1 MSLEVKQKSRYG
13 VIYKITNTLNN
24 KSYIGQT
31 INKDPTIRYRAHFVK
46 NRAVDLIYKSYI
58 KNNKNRNIYQFEI
71 LYSSFDIEDLNQKE
85 IYFINQFNT
94 LVPNGY
100 NIKSGGAA
108 GGKCA
113 EETKIKIGAANRGKT
128 SNKGIPKSLDH
139 RLVMSKARKGL
150 STENRRR
157 VQAAMAKTLRKP
169 IIAIKIDTG
178 IEICFN
184 SIAQCAMSL
193 NLKASRISDTIL
205 GVDGR
210 KKLKGYKFIKICQEN
225 NA

>member
-1 MSLEVKQKSRYG
+1 MKITKLENSYG
-13 VIYKITNTLNN
+13 VIYKITNISND

-31 INKDPTIRYRAHFVK
+31 IAKNPKHRYRAHFTK
-46 NRAVDLIYKSYI
+46 SRSVDLVYRSYVFNDKNKSLY
-58 KNNKNRNIYQFEI
+58 NFEI
-71 LYSSFDIEDLNQKE
+71 LYNATSLQDLNEKE
-85 IYFINQFNT
+85 VHYIGLYNT

-139 RLVMSKARKGL
+139 RLAMSKARKGL

-169 IIAIKIDTG
+169 IIATRIDTG

-184 SIAQCAMSL
+184 SIAQCAMAL

-210 KKLKGYKFIKICQEN
+210 KKLKGYTFIKLSKEN
-225 NA
+225 T